1 MNNELYRDFIDRELT
16 IIDDHLVDIINLL
29 GNVVVLEDVTGN
41 PVSFNTSLSMPLLQC
56 NNLISG
62 YQEGSG
68 TPSPTNIRNIVSF
81 PEGILTA
88 NNDTYTFTFGNNIYT
103 GVIDWL
109 NGIVKADY
117 IVKTIDDNSG
127 IAMSSEVGVFYWND
141 FFDYSNDNDSIN
153 CNCYVKDTNRTSPT
167 NVFNNNRDLSFCCRS
182 VDKRLYIK
190 DTRFTSTEDYKTWL
204 STNPVKIAVKLAT
217 PMEIP
222 LTPAPI
228 KSIIGL
234 NSIASNTGDL
244 DIKYLA
250 LATD

>member
-41 PVSFNTSLSMPLLQC
+41 PVSFNTSLSMTLLQC

-81 PEGILTA
+81 SEGILTA
-88 NNDTYTFTFGNNIYT
+88 NNNIYTFTFGKNIYR
-103 GVIDWL
+103 GYIDWL
-109 NGIVKADY
+109 NGKVIANYVVIDLGDLNWNYTSGTPRFYTDDITDISLEADFTDMFCSNYDVISSGVPFANMPDKSIKRSQSNTNIY
-117 IVKTIDDNSG
+117 I
-127 IAMSSEVGVFYWND
+127 
-141 FFDYSNDNDSIN
+141 
-153 CNCYVKDTNRTSPT
+153 
-167 NVFNNNRDLSFCCRS
+167 RDLDYTDVS
-182 VDKRLYIK
+182 L
-190 DTRFTSTEDYKTWL
+190 FTT
-204 STNPVKIAVKLAT
+204 AVTGQKLAYELAT
-217 PMEIP
+217 PLEIP
-222 LTPAPI
+222 LTPVPI